1 MYGVKRLTE
10 PASEP
15 VSLAELKLS
24 QRVDGTEEDA
34 LLTALIVAARQL
46 CEARIRRSVVATN
59 WRLTLSAFPTHGG
72 GSGAAITLP
81 MPPAASVSTVKYRD
95 DAGALITMPEADYSV
110 IDLGDMTLI
119 EPASG
124 YWPTTKASAGAVL
137 IEYVSGYAVGACPE
151 SIRRWIILAAGDM
164 YANRERST
172 ERATLPA
179 QFADGLLDQ
188 YYTWAAP

>member
-34 LLTALIVAARQL
+34 LLTALIVAARQH

-59 WRLTLSAFPTHGG
+59 WRLTLSAFPAHGG
-72 GSGAAITLP
+72 AINLP
-81 MPPAASVSTVKYRD
+81 MPPTASVSTVKYRD
-95 DAGALITMPEADYSV
+95 DAGALITMPEADYIV

-137 IEYVSGYAVGACPE
+137 IEYVSGYAVCPE